1 MNSTISSYRSACSA
15 SFAMYTFS
23 SRAVGEDAT
32 AIVDSIREQTQ
43 RENENERLDLGRE
56 RNGESERERDMCGFA
71 CVVLILF

>member
-1 MNSTISSYRSACSA
+1 
-15 SFAMYTFS
+15 
-23 SRAVGEDAT
+23 VGEDAT